1 MMPHPRRTPLVSFLL
16 HASGLALLAL
26 STATSPAAEF
36 EWAFRAGG
44 EGNDKIRGA
53 AAGDHGA
60 VFVTGEI
67 SGLAD
72 FGDKRLQTAG
82 KLDFVVAKID
92 SHGKVLW
99 ASRAGGSEIDRG
111 YGVSPAPNGGCY
123 ATGHFQSPTIA
134 FGSTIL
140 TNAGDYDGF
149 VVRYDD
155 QGRPIW
161 ARRFGGK
168 KYDYGH
174 GIATLPDGSP
184 AVAGAM
190 AGPGDVFG
198 SRTTNAVGRSA
209 ILARLSPDGEP
220 TWSRIIHAPSASGHN
235 VATGPD
241 GSIAL
246 CGYTRG
252 AAVWPDGGRSESR
265 LQDIF
270 VAKFDRS
277 GQLLWRRDGGGAAD
291 GLATSVA
298 IDRTNGAVCIAGMFK
313 AAARFDAETFASRG
327 GHDFYMAAYSADG
340 AFLAAHHGGGAET
353 DYALGAA
360 ALPDGGFAIT
370 GELSTAGEFN
380 GRPHTTAGTRDA
392 ILATLDS
399 AGTVTS
405 FALAGG
411 TDHDLSYAIAG
422 ATDSAIVI
430 SGAFRKETRLG
441 SHKLTAKSGNDIF
454 VAKARVR
461 RGADK

>member
-1 MMPHPRRTPLVSFLL
+1 MPHPRRTALASILL
-16 HASGLALLAL
+16 HTAVLALLAL
-26 STATSPAAEF
+26 PPASIPATEF

-72 FGDKRLQTAG
+72 FGDKRLQTVG

-92 SHGKVLW
+92 SRGKVLW
-99 ASRAGGSEIDRG
+99 ASRSGGAEIDRG
-111 YGVSPAPNGGCY
+111 YGVSPAPDGGCY
-123 ATGHFQSPTIA
+123 ATGHFQSPSIA
-134 FGSTIL
+134 FGAAVL

-149 VVRYDD
+149 VVRYDA
-155 QGRPIW
+155 QGSPVW

-184 AVAGAM
+184 VVAGAL

-198 SRTTNAVGRSA
+198 SRTANAAGRSA
-209 ILARLSPDGEP
+209 ILARLTPSGKP

-252 AAVWPDGGRSESR
+252 AAVWPDGAGSESR

-270 VAKFDRS
+270 VAKFDKS
-277 GQLLWRRDGGGAAD
+277 GKLLWRKDGGGAAD

-298 IDRTNGAVCIAGMFK
+298 IDRTDGAVVIAGMFK
-313 AAARFDAETFASRG
+313 ATAKFGPESFTSRG
-327 GHDFYMAAYSADG
+327 GHDFYMTTYAADG
-340 AFLAAHHGGGAET
+340 SFLAAHHGGGAET

-360 ALPDGGFAIT
+360 ARPDGGFAIT
-370 GELSTAGEFN
+370 GELSTVGEFN
-380 GRPHTTAGTRDA
+380 GRKHATAGTRDA

-399 AGTVTS
+399 AGAVSS

-422 ATDSAIVI
+422 TTDNAVVI

-441 SHKLTAKSGNDIF
+441 AHTLTAKSGNDIF
-454 VAKARVR
+454 VAKARIR
-461 RGADK
+461 PGADE